1 MRWVVLVLVA
11 GCAGRAAAPTLPRAP
26 AVAPAHDLGAA
37 KPAAPPAHADAQ
49 PAKDPRVVDLDII
62 RITAHPTGV
71 GGDAEMN
78 AVSTSEL
85 FEQAEA
91 EAKAGRT
98 EHASALFRQLVTE
111 FPKSRYATV
120 ALFDI
125 AAINDGRGDTEA
137 TIAVLRELLT
147 TYPASRESVEG
158 QLYIAALQAD
168 KNRFADAVTTLDA
181 ALARSNLTFADRIEA
196 RARKGY
202 ALIELHRYA
211 EAETALDA
219 AVAEWHQAPHLDD
232 SYYIAMAVYYQGEL
246 AHRRFL
252 EAPLRLPDE
261 QLYAD
266 MDQKRALAVIAY
278 DHWKACLDFKQA
290 YWATA
295 AGYQMSQIFVELWQ
309 ATVQAP
315 YPTKLDPAAKAA
327 YIDEVHRRVREDLSK
342 ALEGHRM
349 NVELAKAYG
358 VDTPWSRGSATQAAR
373 VMDLLAEEADG
384 RYVTPERAISP
395 PTPPE

>member
-1 MRWVVLVLVA
+1 MRWLFFVLIA
-11 GCAGRAAAPTLPRAP
+11 GCAGRVAAPTLPRPP
-26 AVAPAHDLGAA
+26 AVAPAHDLAA
-37 KPAAPPAHADAQ
+37 ATHAAPGAPHAAA
-49 PAKDPRVVDLDII
+49 PVKDPRVVDLDII
-62 RITAHPTGV
+62 RISAHQAGP
-71 GGDAEMN
+71 GGDVQLD
-78 AVSTSEL
+78 AVSTTEL
-85 FEQAEA
+85 FEQANQ
-91 EAKAGRT
+91 EAKAGNT
-98 EHASALFRQLVTE
+98 EHAMALYRQLVTD
-111 FPKSRYATV
+111 FPQSRFAPV

-125 AAINDGRGDTEA
+125 AAIDDGRGDTDA
-137 TIAVLRELLT
+137 TITVLRELLQR
-147 TYPASRESVEG
+147 YPESRESVDG

-168 KNRFADAVTTLDA
+168 KNRFADAVATLDA

-196 RARKGY
+196 HARKGY

-252 EAPLRLPDE
+252 EAPVRLPDE

-266 MDQKRALAVIAY
+266 MDAKRALAVIAY

-315 YPTKLDPAAKAA
+315 FPTKLDPVAKQA
-327 YIDEVHRRVREDLSK
+327 YIEEVHRRVHEDLSK

-349 NVELAKAYG
+349 NVELARAYG
-358 VDTPWSRGSATQAAR
+358 VDTDWSRGSRIQAAR
-373 VMDLLAEEADG
+373 VMDLLAQEADG
-384 RYVTPERAISP
+384 RYVTPDHAIPAPS
-395 PTPPE
+395 TP